1 MSGIVLIVFYLLP
14 TVTKLS
20 SLVGTE
26 LPKQISDRQIKNL
39 LIDIKPL
46 TRVNLI
52 KLLHYLD

>member
-39 LIDIKPL
+39 LIDI
-46 TRVNLI
+46 
-52 KLLHYLD
+52 